1 MYRVFDT
8 VCIVIRSEAAHLDAV
23 KRGTPLMRTVGM
35 EYAISLHTHEL
46 GNEPGLVSLVTRIR
60 TARLVQRGS
69 VSS

>member
-8 VCIVIRSEAAHLDAV
+8 VCIVIRSEAEHLDAQT
-23 KRGTPLMRTVGM
+23 RGTPNMRAVGM
-35 EYAISLHTHEL
+35 DYAISLHTHEP
-46 GNEPGLVSLVTRIR
+46 GNESGLDSLVTRIR